1 MRRRYVQL
9 DGELVEVGAD
19 FRPEPRPG
27 MLIIGDIQPYRSM
40 VDGRII
46 EGRRQHREHLK
57 AHQLIEVGNETKYLQ
72 TPKYRPAPGLKE
84 TIIREVQ
91 RAKDAQRS
99 GRKYEPQ
106 I

>member
-1 MRRRYVQL
+1 MLNGELIEVTADYVQ
-9 DGELVEVGAD
+9 
-19 FRPEPRPG
+19 EPRANG
-27 MLIIGDIQPYRSM
+27 VLVMGDIQPYRSM

-46 EGRRQHREHLK
+46 EGRRQHREHLR
-57 AHQLIEVGNETKYLQ
+57 AHRLIEVGNETKHLMKQ
-72 TPKYRPAPGLKE
+72 PKYQSAPGLKE
-84 TIIREVQ
+84 TLIREVH